1 MAMVFFIVTLT
12 ETTTSAKYG
21 ISSETRRMS
30 DLLAKIRKVVI
41 PAKLKMEF
49 SA

>member
-21 ISSETRRMS
+21 ISKDTMRMS
-30 DLLAKIRKVVI
+30 ILLAKIRKLVI
-41 PAKLKMEF
+41 PAE
-49 SA
+49 S